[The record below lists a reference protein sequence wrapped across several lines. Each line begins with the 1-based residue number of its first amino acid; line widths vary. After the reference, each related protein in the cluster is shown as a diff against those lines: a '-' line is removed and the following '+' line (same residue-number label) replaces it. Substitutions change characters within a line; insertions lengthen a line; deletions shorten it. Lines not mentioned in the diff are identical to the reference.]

1 MPKIKFRKLMYD
13 DAMAAGVSTL
23 TDSGAGDPG
32 VYDGFFVKTGYRTVT
47 FLEPPTGELL
57 AFLKA
62 YAVKQ

>member
-1 MPKIKFRKLMYD
+1 
-13 DAMAAGVSTL
+13 MAAGVSTL
-23 TDSGAGDPG
+23 TGSGSIDPG